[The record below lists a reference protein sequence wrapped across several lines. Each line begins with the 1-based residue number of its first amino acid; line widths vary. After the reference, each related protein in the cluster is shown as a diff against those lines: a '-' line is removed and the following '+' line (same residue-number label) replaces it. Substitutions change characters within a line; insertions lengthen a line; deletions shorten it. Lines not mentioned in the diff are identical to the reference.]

1 MTKTHK
7 KMKIFKYLF
16 LLIFFTG
23 NAQTLT
29 LEECYN
35 LAKQNYPLIKRHD
48 LIAKTK
54 EYNLQ
59 NAAKGWLPQ
68 IQIVG
73 QATYQNDVIQFPIQ
87 LPNMTIEPLSKDQ
100 YKVYADVQQNIY
112 DGGMIANQKKMATI
126 NSEIELQKTEV
137 ETDQL
142 EMRINQIYF
151 GILQTNEQLQQTE
164 LTKSDLSSGLKKAEA
179 RLENGVIFRSN
190 VDVLKAQIVNLEQ
203 KQLELQSTKKSF
215 LQMLSLFINKNIDEN
230 TTLEKPEKILIQ
242 DENRRAELKLFDL
255 QKLGLEQQK
264 ANINS
269 KNLPKLG
276 AFFQG
281 GYGKPGFNML
291 KNEFDLFYIGGLR
304 LNIPISGFYTKRND
318 LALVEIQ
325 QQEIDVQKENFL
337 FNQQF
342 QTIQNNSDLD
352 KIEQLIN
359 KDDELIELRESIKK
373 ASLAQLENGVITTN
387 DYLREVNELDRA
399 KNQKIIHEI
408 QYLLTQYNLKAQL
421 NQ

>member
-1 MTKTHK
+1 
-7 KMKIFKYLF
+7 MKILKYLF
-16 LLIFFTG
+16 LLLFFSG

-29 LEECYN
+29 LEECYG

-68 IQIVG
+68 IQVIG
-73 QATYQNDVIQFPIQ
+73 QATYQNDVTQ
-87 LPNMTIEPLSKDQ
+87 LPLKLPNLTMDPVSKDQ
-100 YKVYADVQQNIY
+100 YKVYADIQQNIY
-112 DGGMIANQKKMATI
+112 DGGMVANQKKIATI

-151 GILQTNEQLQQTE
+151 GILQTDEQLQQTE
-164 LTKSDLSSGLKKAEA
+164 LIKSDLSSGLKKAEA
-179 RLENGVIFRSN
+179 QLENGVIFRSN
-190 VDVLKAQIVNLEQ
+190 VDVLKAQLVNLEQ
-203 KQLELQSTKKSF
+203 KKLELQFVKKSF
-215 LQMLSLFINKNIDEN
+215 LQMLSLFIQKNLDE
-230 TTLEKPEKILIQ
+230 TITLVKPEKILIK
-242 DENRRAELKLFDL
+242 DENKRAELKLFDL

-264 ANINS
+264 SNITS

-291 KNEFDLFYIGGLR
+291 KNEFNIFYIGGLR
-304 LNIPISGFYTKRND
+304 LNIPISGFYTKKND
-318 LALVEIQ
+318 LALVETQ
-325 QQEIDVQKENFL
+325 QQEIEVQKENFL

-342 QTIQNNSDLD
+342 QTIQNNNELD
-352 KIEQLIN
+352 KTQQLIN
-359 KDDELIELRESIKK
+359 KDNELVILRESIKT
-373 ASLAQLENGVITTN
+373 ASLAQLENGIITTN

-399 KNQKIIHEI
+399 KNQKITHEI